1 MASADEVQ
9 AGVSRDVEAG
19 DVAQRIA
26 ERVGG
31 RAGASAVFGD
41 AVEQPGVTVIPVAKA
56 KWGFG
61 AGSGEGVES
70 GSGGGG
76 GAMVSPIG
84 FIEVRH
90 DGARFVPI
98 RDLRTTALQVAAAT
112 CLLGWMMRRRYGGAL
127 GFAGDP

>member
-1 MASADEVQ
+1 MTEMASADEVK
-9 AGVSRDVEAG
+9 ASLSRDVEAG

-26 ERVGG
+26 ERVGD
-31 RAGASAVFGD
+31 RARVSVVFGD
-41 AVEQPGVTVIPVAKA
+41 AVEQAGVTVIPVAKA

-61 AGSGEGVES
+61 AGSGGEGANE

-90 DGARFVPI
+90 DEARFVPI
-98 RDLRTTALQVAAAT
+98 RDLRTTALQLTAAT
-112 CLLGWMMRRRYGGAL
+112 CLLGWMMRRR
-127 GFAGDP
+127 